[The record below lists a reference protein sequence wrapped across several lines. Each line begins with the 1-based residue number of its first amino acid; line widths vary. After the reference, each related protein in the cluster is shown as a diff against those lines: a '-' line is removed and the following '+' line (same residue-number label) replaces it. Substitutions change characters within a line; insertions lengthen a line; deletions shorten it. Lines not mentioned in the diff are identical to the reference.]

1 MSLDSATK
9 KAYKE
14 GINTLFET
22 LGTQV
27 EFYFRNNEESNL
39 DIYGDY
45 IDEKSKEAYV
55 LTATIKHKA
64 LDNNNFDLKK
74 QGHTDEVNI
83 EIPLLV
89 IEKNGLDPYA
99 MDSGYF
105 VYENRTYEV
114 MYVTPEGLFA
124 QMYSS
129 FNFLCK
135 GVSPL

>member
-1 MSLDSATK
+1 M
-9 KAYKE
+9 
-14 GINTLFET
+14 
-22 LGTQV
+22 
-27 EFYFRNNEESNL
+27 
-39 DIYGDY
+39 
-45 IDEKSKEAYV
+45 
-55 LTATIKHKA
+55 TATIKHKA